1 VIVGHVIRE
10 DDLVAERERAA
21 RRGLRFVFTNGCFDL
36 LHAGHLDV
44 LRRAKA
50 AGDILAVGLNADD
63 SVRLLKGEG
72 RPLVPEGERA
82 ELLAALG
89 VVDYVVLFHE
99 ETPARLIERLRPD
112 VLVKGGD
119 YDPGTIVGADAVR
132 AAGGEV
138 LVVPLRPGASTRG
151 LVARIVERYGRKE

>member
-1 VIVGHVIRE
+1 
-10 DDLVAERERAA
+10 
-21 RRGLRFVFTNGCFDL
+21 
-36 LHAGHLDV
+36 
-44 LRRAKA
+44 
-50 AGDILAVGLNADD
+50 
-63 SVRLLKGEG
+63 VRLLKGEG